1 MKLVHVNEPR
11 LEFFE
16 GSHVCPRRGIAAY
29 GVYDKGSL
37 TRRTR
42 ILIGAIGT
50 SKDLEDFSSLIE
62 RMKSPISADV
72 DEHKGNLFPDF
83 CGFNERVGFH
93 AELAFNQDLGR
104 PLRQFVV
111 VY

>member
-16 GSHVCPRRGIAAY
+16 GSHVCPRRGISEY

-42 ILIGAIGT
+42 ILIGAIGV
-50 SKDLEDFSSLIE
+50 SKDIEEFSHLIA
-62 RMKSPISADV
+62 RMKSPISVTLMSTRETSSRIFAD
-72 DEHKGNLFPDF
+72 LMSTLDF
-83 CGFNERVGFH
+83 M
-93 AELAFNQDLGR
+93 
-104 PLRQFVV
+104 PSLRLTKI
-111 VY
+111 